1 MAGRGERGRKLGGL
15 AAVFTSSL
23 EQNFFN

>member
-1 MAGRGERGRKLGGL
+1 MAGGGGRGRKLGGL
-15 AAVFTSSL
+15 AAGFTSSL